1 LTFKKVLF
9 QLLKKNININYIN
22 MGIFKDCGCGC
33 GGLKQQEKLITSIIS
48 GLTFFVIANPETFRL
63 MRSILGSRI
72 ATPTGCPSTGGL
84 ILHSFVFILVVW
96 GMMNIKKKKQSGC
109 GCGGKKEGSTC
120 GGKKGEKKVK
130 SMSETPNPEP
140 EFVEEETKPLGS
152 MDISPEGTMFH

>member
-1 LTFKKVLF
+1 
-9 QLLKKNININYIN
+9 

-63 MRSILGSRI
+63 MRSILGSSI
-72 ATPTGCPSTGGL
+72 ATPTGCPSTRGL

-96 GMMNIKKKKQSGC
+96 GMMNIKKSGGC
-109 GCGGKKEGSTC
+109 GCGGKKE
-120 GGKKGEKKVK
+120 KKGEKKVK

-140 EFVEEETKPLGS
+140 EFVEKQAERRVLGS
-152 MDISPEGTMFH
+152 MDISPEGSLFH